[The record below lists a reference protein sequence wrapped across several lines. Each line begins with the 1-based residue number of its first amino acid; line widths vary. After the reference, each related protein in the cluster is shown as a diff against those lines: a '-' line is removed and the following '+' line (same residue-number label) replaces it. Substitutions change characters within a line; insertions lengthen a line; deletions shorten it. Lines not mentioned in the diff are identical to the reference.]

1 MVGDRNIANGTTTST
16 TTATTSRVSPCSE
29 VVSFNNNT
37 NNTGNK
43 MISRKN
49 KTPNPE
55 GIGKENS
62 RNKNKTTTSPKQSG
76 VSANVH

>member
-1 MVGDRNIANGTTTST
+1 MEPQLQQPQPRHQEYHHAPRS
-16 TTATTSRVSPCSE
+16 SL
-29 VVSFNNNT
+29 NNNT

-76 VSANVH
+76 VSATVH